1 MATDPTPDNPN
12 PTELQRLDLVNRE
25 FRAALAKL
33 TGGLSPADYG
43 AAWLDWWLHLT
54 SSPGKQAELTQL
66 AMSKVGDTLTY
77 FTKAM
82 AGNPD
87 EAPSSDRRF
96 SDPAWQ
102 VFPFNVYARAFQNG
116 AEFLRQAV
124 SDVEGVA
131 ERSADLMGFVARNI
145 TDAVSPA
152 NYLPTN
158 PQLIKQTREEKG
170 ANLARGYQH
179 FIDDL
184 KRTLKG
190 GDHQGTEEFRVGEK
204 LAVTPGKVV
213 YRNDLMELIQYSPT
227 TPDVRAEPI
236 LFVPAWI
243 MKYYILDL
251 SPKNSLYRWLIENGY
266 TVFTVSWKNP
276 TAADRERGM
285 DDYTRLGVFEALD
298 VIERIVPGH
307 GVHATG
313 YCIGGTL
320 LMIAAAALAKRGDT
334 RIRDITLFAA
344 QTDFSEPGELSLFI
358 SPSQLA
364 LLEAMMFKE
373 GVLDSKQ
380 MAGAFTLLRA
390 HDLLWQPAVNA
401 YMKGQRDKMIDLMAW
416 NADATRMPWKMHTE
430 YLYGLYL
437 QNDLAHGRFKVQ
449 GETINLGDIK
459 VPVFAVGTETDH
471 VAPWPSVF
479 KVDHLVSSDE
489 VTLLLTNGGHNAGIV
504 SGPSHPKR
512 HYRMLT
518 RRTGEPSLPPEKWAH
533 TAPRQPGSW
542 WPAWLEWLG
551 AHSTPERVAPPRMG
565 APDLPLLGDAPG
577 EYVKQK

>member
-1 MATDPTPDNPN
+1 MATDPSPQATNL
-12 PTELQRLDLVNRE
+12 TESQKLDRVDRE

-54 SSPGKQAELTQL
+54 SSPAKQAELAQL
-66 AMSKVGDTLTY
+66 AMAKATDVMT
-77 FTKAM
+77 FMTKAVTGQ
-82 AGNPD
+82 AQ

-96 SDPAWQ
+96 ADPAWQ
-102 VFPFNVYARAFQNG
+102 KFPFNVYARAFQNG
-116 AEFLRQAV
+116 AEFLRQSVTDVDGV
-124 SDVEGVA
+124 S

-158 PQLIKQTREEKG
+158 PQLLQQTQEEKG

-179 FIDDL
+179 FVADL
-184 KRTLKG
+184 KRTLTG
-190 GDHQGTEEFRVGEK
+190 GEYHGTGDFRVGEK

-227 TPDVRAEPI
+227 TPDVHAEPI
-236 LFVPAWI
+236 VFLPAWI

-251 SPKNSLYRWLIENGY
+251 SPHNSLYRWLIENGY
-266 TVFTVSWKNP
+266 TVFTISWKNP

-285 DDYTRLGVFEALD
+285 DDYVRLGVYEPLD
-298 VIERIVPGH
+298 VISRIMPGRPI
-307 GVHATG
+307 HAAG

-334 RIRDITLFAA
+334 RIKDITLFAA

-364 LLEAMMFKE
+364 MLEAMMFKE
-373 GVLDSKQ
+373 GVLDSTQ
-380 MAGAFTLLRA
+380 MGGAFALLRA

-401 YMKGQRDKMIDLMAW
+401 YVKGQRDKMIDLMAW

-437 QNDLAHGRFKVQ
+437 RNDLAHGRFKVE
-449 GETINLGDIK
+449 GEAVNLADIR

-479 KVDHLVSSDE
+479 KVDRLVSSDE

-512 HYRMLT
+512 HHRILT
-518 RRTGEPSLPPEKWAH
+518 RRTGEPSLAPDKWVHA
-533 TAPRQPGSW
+533 APRQPGSW
-542 WPAWLEWLG
+542 WPAWLKWLD
-551 AHSTPERVAPPRMG
+551 AHSTAERVAPPRMG

-577 EYVKQK
+577 DYVRQK